1 MFWNITFIF
10 IHFNVI
16 LWQTYWKMILM
27 MRRLTQKA
35 IKSNLLWKSIK
46 PRLNTIG
53 TEILSK
59 VRLPRNTE
67 AILKRRPNEVI
78 IMNITKHTTVNTDN
92 KTTVT
97 NISENFQVCIFNYWY
112 WLIDQKNGSWKKI
125 TIENSSALPV
135 KKYCTKQSIFWGS
148 SFISWRIHYWAYVV
162 LNYDFEKVSLP
173 VSNLLLCSFNKLFWY

>member
-53 TEILSK
+53 TEILRK
-59 VRLPRNTE
+59 VRLPPNTE
-67 AILKRRPNEVI
+67 AILKRRPIEI
-78 IMNITKHTTVNTDN
+78 MIMNITKHKTVNTDN

-97 NISENFQVCIFNYWY
+97 NISESFQVWIFNYWY
-112 WLIDQKNGSWKKI
+112 WLIDQKNNSWKKI
-125 TIENSSALPV
+125 IENSSALPV

-148 SFISWRIHYWAYVV
+148 SFISLRIHYWAYVV
-162 LNYDFEKVSLP
+162 LNCDFEKVSLP
-173 VSNLLLCSFNKLFWY
+173 VSNLHLCSFNKLFWY